1 MPHHEQLLNDPVG
14 ALRRAWDDTGCRAA
28 MITAA
33 LIFIFEAIIWAIDV
47 ELGVAWIPCLI
58 ALLAIGRFLT
68 LRPLRGDLHDAENL
82 SLLLGLLGVLAAE
95 SIFTFTTVGDSF
107 AAHAIFWPFALTL
120 MAVVL
125 AARSLAEYATRPLV
139 AWALLFSLLFFSAE
153 MIGWA
158 SNTEVPNPSF
168 SWGVIATV
176 LALFAR
182 WVVGRGFAGA
192 IVSPLNVAT
201 SLFIFLVWWLQYG
214 AEVSGVGADPWGY
227 QEVYWP
233 WILMT
238 TGIAVGCAIVAP
250 CITDCLNRRAGDAD

>member
-1 MPHHEQLLNDPVG
+1 MPHHEQLLSDPLG

-33 LIFIFEAIIWAIDV
+33 LIFIFEAIIWAVDV

-58 ALLAIGRFLT
+58 SLLAIGRFLT

-95 SIFTFTTVGDSF
+95 SIFTFTTVGATFTESV
-107 AAHAIFWPFALTL
+107 IFWPFALTL

-125 AARSLAEYATRPLV
+125 AARSLADYATRPLV

-153 MIGWA
+153 MINWAAWA
-158 SNTEVPNPSF
+158 SVPSPAF
-168 SWGVIATV
+168 SWGVLATV
-176 LALFAR
+176 FALFAR
-182 WVVGRGFAGA
+182 WVTGRGFAGA

-201 SLFIFLVWWLQYG
+201 SLFIFLIWWLQYG

-238 TGIAVGCAIVAP
+238 TGIAVGCAIAAP
-250 CITDCLNRRAGDAD
+250 YITDCLNRRAGNAD